1 MADFTF
7 GRKLLFLA
15 KNAFLPY
22 KHPKIAKGLVFILE
36 KDTFLFAQLFPVV
49 ARTWCPARSGC
60 FLWAPKSQ
68 FLAQNSDF
76 CHSTPN
82 FVNVPFLTPLEG
94 RFISNLGIDF
104 STFCFPVIRVK
115 KSSSSLLWG
124 HSLPVTALALSARGL
139 DDMS

>member
-22 KHPKIAKGLVFILE
+22 KHPKIAKRLVFILE